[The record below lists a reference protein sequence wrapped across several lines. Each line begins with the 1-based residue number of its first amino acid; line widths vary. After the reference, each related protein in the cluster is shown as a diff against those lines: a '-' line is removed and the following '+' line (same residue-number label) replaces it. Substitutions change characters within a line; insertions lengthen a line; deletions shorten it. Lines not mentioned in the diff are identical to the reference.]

1 MDSRSKSGTTR
12 GTPRID
18 PRDTISEGSFRRGQ
32 AFARV
37 GGPVLLGLGG
47 ILMLLAMINFGT
59 TGATRLGGMPWFM
72 FLFFLAGPCLLA
84 GFLMTKVGYAGVIA
98 RFMGRSVIPA
108 ASENLEQF
116 AEQGGGAVES
126 LAESFSRGA
135 RAASTSVD
143 AGEGADTIA
152 CGACGTLNRRDAS
165 FCDACGAALHRTCGA
180 CGARVDRDAR
190 FCDQCGT
197 ALA

>member
-1 MDSRSKSGTTR
+1 MGSRSKSGTTR
-12 GTPRID
+12 TPAQID

-32 AFARV
+32 AFMRIA
-37 GGPVLLGLGG
+37 GPLLLGLGG
-47 ILMLLAMINFGT
+47 ILMLLAMLNFGAA
-59 TGATRLGGMPWFM
+59 GATRLGGVPWFM

-84 GFLMTKVGYAGVIA
+84 GVLMTKVGYAGVIT

-108 ASENLEQF
+108 ASENLGQF
-116 AEQGGGAVES
+116 AEQGGEAVES

-135 RAASTSVD
+135 RAASRSVD
-143 AGEGADTIA
+143 AGEVAHTVA

-180 CGARVDRDAR
+180 CGARVDSDAR

-197 ALA
+197 AVA